1 MGTNFY
7 AIIPVK
13 KRLSDKLREIAD
25 KLDND
30 PSYVYEA
37 DDDLYDF
44 KENLKKNV
52 VHLGK
57 RSGGWVFDWDGNN
70 MEYYVPNFKSI
81 KNFIDTS
88 GATIIDEYHRPYTW
102 NEFINEEL
110 GDILYVKSG
119 AMTGKEYY
127 ERYPE
132 HRTGYYREYDKAISM
147 YKRYAKDGYIN
158 PAYHD
163 FITKDGLRFSL
174 FTDFS

>member
-13 KRLSDKLREIAD
+13 KRLTDKLRELAD
-25 KLDND
+25 QLDFN
-30 PSYVYEA
+30 PGYIYEA
-37 DDDLYDF
+37 DNDLYNF
-44 KENLKKNV
+44 KEELKKQV

-70 MEYYVPNFKSI
+70 MEYYVPNLKSI

-88 GATIIDEYHRPYTW
+88 HAQIIDEYQQTYTW
-102 NEFINEEL
+102 DEFINEEL
-110 GDILYVKSG
+110 ADVLYDTPELMNG
-119 AMTGKEYY
+119 QRYY
-127 ERYPE
+127 NQYPE
-132 HRTGYYREYDKAISM
+132 HRTGYYREYDKAIAM
-147 YKRYAKDGYIN
+147 YRPYAKDKFIDPN
-158 PAYHD
+158 YHD

>member
-13 KRLSDKLREIAD
+13 KRFTDKLRELAD

-30 PSYVYEA
+30 TSYAYDA
-37 DDDLYDF
+37 DSDLY
-44 KENLKKNV
+44 NLKEELSKQV

-70 MEYYVPNFKSI
+70 MEFYVPNLKSI

-88 GATIIDEYHRPYTW
+88 KAQIVDEYGHPYTW
-102 NEFINEEL
+102 DEFINDEL

-127 ERYPE
+127 EKFPE
-132 HRTGYYREYDKAISM
+132 HRTPYCREYGKAISM
-147 YKRYAKDGYIN
+147 YKRFAKDEFID
-158 PAYHD
+158 PKYHD
-163 FITKDGLRFSL
+163 FITKDGLRFAL

>member
-13 KRLSDKLREIAD
+13 KRFTDKLRELAD
-25 KLDND
+25 RLDSD
-30 PSYVYEA
+30 TTYVYEA
-37 DDDLYDF
+37 DNDLY
-44 KENLKKNV
+44 NLKEELSKLV

-70 MEYYVPNFKSI
+70 MEYYVPNLKSI

-88 GATIIDEYHRPYTW
+88 GAQIVDEYQHPYTW
-102 NEFINEEL
+102 NEFINDEL

-127 ERYPE
+127 EKFPE
-132 HRTGYYREYDKAISM
+132 HRCGYYREYDKAISM
-147 YKRYAKDGYIN
+147 YKKFAKDEFID
-158 PAYHD
+158 PKYHD
-163 FITKDGLRFSL
+163 FITKDGLRFAL